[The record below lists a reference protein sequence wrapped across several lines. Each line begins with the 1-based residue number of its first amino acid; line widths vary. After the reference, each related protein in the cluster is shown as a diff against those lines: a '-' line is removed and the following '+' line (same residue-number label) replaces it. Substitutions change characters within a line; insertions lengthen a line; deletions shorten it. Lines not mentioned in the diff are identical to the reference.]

1 MKPLLPTLSALAL
14 IATTAAPALAEPS
27 GRRAPERIIFGQ
39 TEASE
44 FHFREFRPLRR
55 SDASTRQAYFGSG
68 EAYSETLS
76 RLQSRMDAIRSQ
88 SQQQQL
94 EQLELTPAQEAA
106 RDDMAP
112 ALVRALRLSQ
122 EARDESDN

>member
-1 MKPLLPTLSALAL
+1 MKSLLPTLSALTL
-14 IATTAAPALAEPS
+14 IAATAAPALAEPS

-44 FHFREFRPLRR
+44 FRFREFRPLRR

-76 RLQSRMDAIRSQ
+76 RLRSRMDAIRSQ
-88 SQQQQL
+88 SQL

-106 RDDMAP
+106 RDEMAP

-122 EARDESDN
+122 EARDGSEN

>member
-1 MKPLLPTLSALAL
+1 MKPLLSGLAALAL
-14 IATTAAPALAEPS
+14 FVTAGSPALAEPS
-27 GRRAPERIIFGQ
+27 ARRAPERIIFGQ
-39 TEASE
+39 TEARE

-68 EAYSETLS
+68 ALYSETLS

-88 SQQQQL
+88 SQL
-94 EQLELTPAQEAA
+94 EQLELTPAQQAA
-106 RDDMAP
+106 KDEMAP

-122 EARDESDN
+122 EAREETEN